1 MSVNPAGN
9 NSIPEFEPVVEGRL
23 LPELRYEEAFVV
35 ALYALGVA
43 VNMFRF
49 ADAIGALTGT
59 KDTSSIYKDKIF
71 MLAAS
76 NRGTRDD
83 LEPYSIYPYQ
93 HSPSAFQHYPR
104 VVELMSDSAKM
115 EKIFKALIPH
125 NLSLGEAM
133 RHPVFAALDVNARA
147 HWLLRANGQS
157 TPKVAKIIGDYVLAE
172 NPRRPWDVDIASLVG
187 KRFAPYCPDII
198 GALNVEFQKYINEQ
212 GRTNGMSKGDIM
224 REIQTHHDSLTKLY
238 QALGEQ
244 NGQRNY

>member
-9 NSIPEFEPVVEGRL
+9 NTIPEFEPIVEGRL

-35 ALYALGVA
+35 ALYSLGVA

-76 NRGTRDD
+76 NRGTRDE

-93 HSPSAFQHYPR
+93 HSPSAFQQYPR
-104 VVELMSDSAKM
+104 VVELLSDGAKV

-125 NLSLGEAM
+125 NLSLAEAL
-133 RHPVFAALDVNARA
+133 RNPVFAALDINARA
-147 HWLLRANGQS
+147 HWLLRANGQN
-157 TPKVAKIIGDYVLAE
+157 TPKVAKLIGDYVLAE
-172 NPRRPWDVDIASLVG
+172 SPRRPWDFDVASLVG
-187 KRFAPYCPDII
+187 KRFSPYCPDVI
-198 GALNVEFQKYINEQ
+198 GALNVEFQKYITEQ
-212 GRTNGMSKGDIM
+212 GRTNGMSKGEIM
-224 REIQTHHDSLTKLY
+224 REIQSHHDALTNLY